1 MATKY
6 EAVHQSLSGPGDARP
21 TALQIIKDE
30 NIEGKWS
37 DKTILITGCS
47 SGIGIETAKALHETG
62 AIVYATARDLN
73 KAKTALSSLVSS
85 PRFHLLELDL
95 NSTASVRQ
103 CAETFLRQ
111 SDRLNILINNAALI
125 INRPFEDFSVAE
137 YEDQVRVNSSAGFVL
152 SQAVAPAMKAA
163 RYGKIINFCSL
174 TLNGRWDGYVPYVAS
189 KGALLGLTRTL
200 ARELGPHGIRVNA
213 VSPGAVVSDAEA
225 RVFGDRAKE
234 YNDWIIEN
242 QSLKS
247 RIEPENIA
255 DLVVFLASPDSDMIS
270 GQEIRIDGGW

>member
-1 MATKY
+1 M
-6 EAVHQSLSGPGDARP
+6 SL
-21 TALQIIKDE
+21 T
-30 NIEGKWS
+30 GKHV
-37 DKTILITGCS
+37 L
-47 SGIGIETAKALHETG
+47 LTG
-62 AIVYATARDLN
+62 ALGSLGRAQERALAREGAHLTLLDRPELEAEGQAFAATLGADYLGLDLN
-73 KAKTALSSLVSS
+73 ALDAAKTAIT
-85 PRFHLLELDL
+85 DL
-95 NSTASVRQ
+95 AARRRV
-103 CAETFLRQ
+103 
-111 SDRLNILINNAALI
+111 DILINNAALI